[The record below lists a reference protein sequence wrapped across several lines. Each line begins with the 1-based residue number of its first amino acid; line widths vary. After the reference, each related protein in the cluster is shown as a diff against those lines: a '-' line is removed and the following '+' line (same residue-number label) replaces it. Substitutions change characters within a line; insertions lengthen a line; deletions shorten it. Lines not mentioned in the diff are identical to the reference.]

1 MIIYLLDQIIEIFQD
16 VLEIIVMSITDRVSV
31 IRKKVFHP
39 KQRFLSR
46 GVDALKVKIY
56 MIV

>member
-1 MIIYLLDQIIEIFQD
+1 MIIYLLDQIIEIFRD
-16 VLEIIVMSITDRVSV
+16 VLEIIVMSITDRVSI

-46 GVDALKVKIY
+46 GVGPLKLKIY
-56 MIV
+56 IV

>member
-46 GVDALKVKIY
+46 AVYALKVKIY

>member
-1 MIIYLLDQIIEIFQD
+1 MIIYLLDQVIEIFQV

-39 KQRFLSR
+39 KQRFLNR
-46 GVDALKVKIY
+46 GVGALKLKIY
-56 MIV
+56 IV

>member
-1 MIIYLLDQIIEIFQD
+1 MIIYLLDQIIEIFRD
-16 VLEIIVMSITDRVSV
+16 VLEIIVMSITDWVSI

-46 GVDALKVKIY
+46 GVGALKLKIY
-56 MIV
+56 VV

>member
-1 MIIYLLDQIIEIFQD
+1 MIIYLLDQIIEIFRD
-16 VLEIIVMSITDRVSV
+16 VLEIIVMSITDRVSI

-46 GVDALKVKIY
+46 GVGALKLKIY
-56 MIV
+56 IV